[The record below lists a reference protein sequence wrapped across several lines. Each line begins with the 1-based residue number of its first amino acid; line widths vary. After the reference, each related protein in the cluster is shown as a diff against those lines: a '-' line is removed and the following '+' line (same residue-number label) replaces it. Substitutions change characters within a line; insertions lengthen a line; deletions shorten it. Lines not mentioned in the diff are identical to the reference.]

1 MTEDVLVQCC
11 TFHLYKYKHKVMSI
25 RLSSVGQSTN
35 SNEDNLDSNDDD
47 DDPNILMTLTIRG
60 NKLKIA

>member
-1 MTEDVLVQCC
+1 MTKYAVFKSCP
-11 TFHLYKYKHKVMSI
+11 FHLYKYKYKIMNI

-35 SNEDNLDSNDDD
+35 SNEDNLDGNVDD
-47 DDPNILMTLTIRG
+47 DDPNILMTLTITG